1 MLTIL
6 SLYIASLKEFARD
19 RMALF
24 WTIAF
29 PILFIVLFGLIF
41 SGNGSAN
48 FTVGLVNEDTGPMGQ
63 AIAQGF
69 THVSA
74 FTIKS
79 GARDTELNALRQGNL
94 DLVVILPADLSQNAQ
109 ASTTTGIQVYYDQSK
124 GANAQIEI
132 SIVQQVLAGFNQGIT
147 HISPPLALDPHGI
160 AAQSLRSVDFLVPG
174 ILAMAL
180 MQLGIFGTAQ
190 PLVSLREQQV
200 LRRLGATPL
209 PRWKLLVSQVLNRL
223 TISAVQAA
231 LILGIGAY
239 AFQVHIGNPLQV
251 ASLVLLGAVMFV
263 SLGYLIASI
272 SRTSDSAN
280 GIAQAINF
288 PMMFLS
294 GIFFPLALLP
304 AFLAPIVR
312 ALPLT
317 YLADAFRQ
325 VMIGSTPSFPLALDL
340 AIVAAWVVA
349 CGVLSI
355 FLFRWE

>member
-1 MLTIL
+1 MRTVL

-24 WTIAF
+24 WTMAF
-29 PILFIVLFGLIF
+29 PILFILLFGLIF
-41 SGNGSAN
+41 SGNGSST
-48 FTVGLVNEDTGPMGQ
+48 FTVGLVNEDSGPIGQ
-63 AIAQGF
+63 TIAQQFGK
-69 THVSA
+69 VSV
-74 FTIKS
+74 FTIKTGS
-79 GARDTELNALRQGNL
+79 QQAELNALKAGNL
-94 DLVVILPADLSQNAQ
+94 DMVIVLPSDLSQNVQ
-109 ASTTTGIQVYYDQSK
+109 SKLSTGIQVYFDQSK
-124 GANAQIEI
+124 TANSQIELGL
-132 SIVQQVLAGFNQGIT
+132 VQQTLAGVNQGLGQT
-147 HISPPLALDPHGI
+147 APPLMLDPQGI
-160 AAQSLRSVDFLVPG
+160 AAQSLRTVDFLVPG

-209 PRWKLLVSQVLNRL
+209 PRWKLLAAQVLNRL
-223 TISAVQAA
+223 TISGAQAA

-239 AFQVHIGNPLQV
+239 AFKVHVGNPLLV
-251 ASLVLLGAVMFV
+251 VGLVLLGATMFV
-263 SLGYLIASI
+263 SMGYLIAAV
-272 SRTSDSAN
+272 SRTQDAAS
-280 GIAQAINF
+280 GISQAINF

-325 VMIGSTPSFPLALDL
+325 VMISSTPDFPLMLDL
-340 AIVAAWVVA
+340 GIVAAWVAA
-349 CGVLSI
+349 CTVLSI
-355 FLFRWE
+355 FLFKWE

>member
-1 MLTIL
+1 MNTVF
-6 SLYIASLKEFARD
+6 SLYVASLKEFARD

-24 WTIAF
+24 WTMAF
-29 PILFIVLFGLIF
+29 PILFILLFGLIF
-41 SGNGSAN
+41 SGNNSSS
-48 FTVGLVNEDTGPMGQ
+48 FTVGLVNEDSGPMGQ
-63 AIAQGF
+63 TIAQGF
-69 THVSA
+69 SKVSV
-74 FTIKS
+74 FTIKT
-79 GARDTELNALRQGNL
+79 GTRDTELNALKQGNL
-94 DLVVILPADLSQNAQ
+94 DMVIVLPADLSQNAQ
-109 ASTTTGIQVYYDQSK
+109 AGQSTGIQVYYDQSK
-124 GANAQIEI
+124 TANSQIELGV
-132 SIVQQVLAGFNQGIT
+132 VQQVLAGFNQGLT
-147 HISPPLALDPHGI
+147 HTSPPLTLDPQGI

-209 PRWKLLVSQVLNRL
+209 PRWKLLAAQVLNRL

-239 AFQVHIGNPLQV
+239 AFNVHIGNPLQV
-251 ASLVLLGAVMFV
+251 AGLVLLGATMFV
-263 SLGYLIASI
+263 SMGYLIAAI
-272 SRTSDSAN
+272 SRTQDAAN
-280 GIAQAINF
+280 GISQAINF

-304 AFLAPIVR
+304 AFLAPVVR

-325 VMIGSTPSFPLALDL
+325 VMISSTPDFPLTLDL
-340 AIVAAWVVA
+340 MIVAAWVA
-349 CGVLSI
+349 GCSVLSI
-355 FLFRWE
+355 FLFKWE

>member
-1 MLTIL
+1 MNTVV

-24 WTIAF
+24 WTMAF
-29 PILFIVLFGLIF
+29 PILFILLFGVIF
-41 SGNGSAN
+41 AGNGSSSFN
-48 FTVGLVNEDTGPMGQ
+48 VGLVNEDTGAMGQ
-63 AIAQGF
+63 TIAQGF
-69 THVSA
+69 SKVSV
-74 FTIKS
+74 FNIKA
-79 GARDTELNALRQGNL
+79 GTREAELNALKQGNL
-94 DLVVILPADLSQNAQ
+94 DMVIVLPPDLSQNMQ
-109 ASTTTGIQVYYDQSK
+109 AGESTGIQVYYDQSK
-124 GANAQIEI
+124 TTSAQIELGV
-132 SIVQQVLAGFNQGIT
+132 VQQVLEGFNQGLT
-147 HISPPLALDPHGI
+147 HTTPPLTLDPQGI
-160 AAQSLRSVDFLVPG
+160 AAKSLSSIDFLVPG

-209 PRWKLLVSQVLNRL
+209 PRWKLLAAQVLNRL

-239 AFQVHIGNPLQV
+239 AFDVHVGNPLLV
-251 ASLVLLGAVMFV
+251 AGLVLLGATMFV
-263 SLGYLIASI
+263 SMGYLIASV
-272 SRTSDSAN
+272 SRTQDAAN
-280 GIAQAINF
+280 GISQAINF

-304 AFLAPIVR
+304 AFLAPVVR

-325 VMIGSTPSFPLALDL
+325 IMVSSTPDFPLLLDL
-340 AIVAAWVVA
+340 GIVAAWVAA
-349 CGVLSI
+349 CTVLSI